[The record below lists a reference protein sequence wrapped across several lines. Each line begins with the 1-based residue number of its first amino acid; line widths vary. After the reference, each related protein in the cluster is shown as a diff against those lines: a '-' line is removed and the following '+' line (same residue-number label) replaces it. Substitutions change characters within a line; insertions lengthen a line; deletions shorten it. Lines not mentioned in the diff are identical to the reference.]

1 MRETTTRYLRLRVAS
16 IGANDKRRRVISSR
30 CLIISR
36 PPIPIAFAYGNPRP
50 TNSDAQ
56 KNYLFLEVEILPE
69 YFDAVEKGVKTWEY
83 RFNDRNYTV
92 GDVLI
97 LREWKDG
104 SYTPRRIT
112 VKITYILSDFPSL
125 PDGWVIMSIKKLQG
139 GKIKC

>member
-1 MRETTTRYLRLRVAS
+1 M
-16 IGANDKRRRVISSR
+16 
-30 CLIISR
+30 
-36 PPIPIAFAYGNPRP
+36 PRIH
-50 TNSDAQ
+50 
-56 KNYLFLEVEILPE
+56 EVKILPE

-83 RFNDRNYTV
+83 RFNDRNYAV

-104 SYTPRRIT
+104 SYTPRRLT
-112 VKITYILSDFPSL
+112 VKITYILSDFPQL

>member
-1 MRETTTRYLRLRVAS
+1 MLTFG
-16 IGANDKRRRVISSR
+16 IGAFVKRYGVMSSR
-30 CLIISR
+30 CAIMPR
-36 PPIPIAFAYGNPRP
+36 PIPSIAFAYGNPRP
-50 TNSDAQ
+50 TKSDVL
-56 KNYLFLEVEILPE
+56 KNYLFLEVAIMPRIHEVKILPE
-69 YFDAVEKGVKTWEY
+69 YFDAVEKGVKMWEY

-112 VKITYILSDFPSL
+112 VKITYILSDFSAL